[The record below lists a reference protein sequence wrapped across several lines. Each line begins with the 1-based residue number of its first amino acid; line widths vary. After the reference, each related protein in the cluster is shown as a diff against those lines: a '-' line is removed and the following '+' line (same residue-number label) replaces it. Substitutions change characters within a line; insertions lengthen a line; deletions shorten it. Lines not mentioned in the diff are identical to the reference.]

1 MPYLTALFVH
11 TLAAYTEVNM
21 SIFYNMNQSNNANFD
36 ASPYSD
42 MLYGARNSET
52 SAIGKQRGNIERH
65 VFWHG
70 KGGDYSHDEVVDT
83 VNNFSREFFSRLYE
97 DSDRIDDRSL
107 DWQASAHD
115 ICDQLSEFD
124 QLKNMCMDQPE
135 YSALATS
142 HFLRDMTE
150 QLADLITADLD
161 PDSVDYDDAIED
173 FRSSFRKSMQDAAD
187 NVGTTKKL
195 VQSLDVGKEKSGNVL
210 NRQELIADLS
220 ANKELQAIIEKAGRL
235 IDVMNSLPVKSE
247 ALTEDIVSVKLGRD
261 IKHATNQSICY
272 LADPDTSDMFYAKW
286 VAHELEL
293 MEFQGTEP
301 LGRGPVRILVDVSG
315 SMRCDLAGRRWDNHH
330 FDGVSRNRWAKST
343 AIAMA
348 TTAVQKKRPVIVQ
361 TFTVNIESC
370 WDSTGPKYSHDAMIS
385 ELSRE
390 VTEWGTSFETLLEDV
405 LPELKEKEDILLI
418 TDGEDNIS
426 QKTIDLVESY
436 KKKGLRIYTILITG
450 DPSKAVESISDF
462 YINLTELIDEDDI
475 TKSIA
480 VTMDM
485 VS

>member
-1 MPYLTALFVH
+1 MSLFF
-11 TLAAYTEVNM
+11 N
-21 SIFYNMNQSNNANFD
+21 FNQSDNVNYD

-42 MLYGARNSET
+42 MLYEARNSDT
-52 SAIGKQRGNIERH
+52 SAIGKERSM
-65 VFWHG
+65 VECSVRYSG
-70 KGGDYSHDEVVDT
+70 QDGYSHDEVIDT

-97 DSDRIDDRSL
+97 DSDQVGDRSF

-115 ICDQLSEFD
+115 ICNQLPEFD
-124 QLKNMCMDQPE
+124 QLKNMCIDQPE

-142 HFLRDMTE
+142 QFLRDMRDR
-150 QLADLITADLD
+150 LSDLIQSDLD
-161 PDSVDYDDAIED
+161 PDSVDYDDNLED
-173 FRSSFRKSMQDAAD
+173 FRSSFRKSIQDSID
-187 NVGTTKKL
+187 NVGTTKTL
-195 VQSLDVGKEKSGNVL
+195 VQSLDVGKEKSGNNL
-210 NRQELIADLS
+210 DRQELIADLS

-235 IDVMNSLPVKSE
+235 IDVMNSLPVKSKE
-247 ALTEDIVSVKLGRD
+247 LTEDVISVELGRD
-261 IKHATNQSICY
+261 IKRATNQSIAY
-272 LADPDTSDMFYAKW
+272 LADPQTSDMFYSKW

-293 MEFQGTEP
+293 MQFQGEKP

-315 SMRCDLAGRRWDNHH
+315 SMRCDLAGRRWDTNH

-348 TTAVQKKRPVIVQ
+348 TTAVQNNRPVVVQ
-361 TFTVNIESC
+361 TFTVAIESS
-370 WDSTGPKYSHDAMIS
+370 WDSTGSKYSHDAMIS
-385 ELSRE
+385 ELSKV
-390 VTEWGTSFETLLEDV
+390 VTEWGTSFETLLEEV
-405 LPELKEKEDILLI
+405 LPELKENEDILLI

-436 KKKGLRIYTILITG
+436 KKKGLRIFTVLITG
-450 DPSKAVESISDF
+450 DPSKAIHDISDT
-462 YINLTELIDEDDI
+462 YINLTEMIDEDDI